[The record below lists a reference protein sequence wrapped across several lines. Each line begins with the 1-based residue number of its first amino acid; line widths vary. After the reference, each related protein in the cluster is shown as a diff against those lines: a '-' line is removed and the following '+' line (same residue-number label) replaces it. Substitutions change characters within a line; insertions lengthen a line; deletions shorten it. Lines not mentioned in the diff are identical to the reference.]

1 MSEYEMALKYFKVVL
16 NMALSTLPV
25 THTDLASAY
34 NNIATVYDE
43 KNQYSEALVNYY
55 KALDI
60 YLANNISNHKD
71 LSTVHTNIAINEKC
85 TGNFSTAIKH
95 YQLALEIEL
104 NYSTPNLLQVS
115 KLYQVMG
122 QSYEKLVNSYEAVT
136 HYEKSLVYRSQSSAA
151 NCDQEWFIQMYN
163 IIGSS
168 YKLQGEYVKALANYT
183 KAKELM
189 MKGDVLNNID
199 LAAICIN
206 IAHTSLENDGSI
218 ENALKIYDDAV
229 NYLNCVEQLTNEHI
243 SIAVTVYYNIAKLHF
258 ERNDIEL
265 ALINFEKVLELKLSC
280 MMGNDSSIG
289 ATYNNIGQCYT
300 QKGDLS
306 QAIINFNRAVQIHLS
321 NNEADPLNLAIY
333 YNNMAI
339 VYTNHR
345 EYVNAIEVMNRLIE
359 IKRITYDNNLI
370 TSEDLA
376 SAYDSLAIVYQ
387 NNKNYLQAYLNYRY
401 ALDKIQLSD
410 NYSMLTEI
418 YRSIGGINMLSKR
431 YDEAIEYYNKALE
444 RSSILDD
451 LTISLIYNEIGL
463 AYCRIHSM
471 QMALDNFNIALN
483 IQLTKLPAHSLSA
496 THTYNLL
503 GEAYHEMTD
512 FNQAINYHVKAI
524 KLILTVCNSNE
535 SPCTELVTAYNRLAC
550 IYCQQHSY
558 EESLL
563 YFALTL
569 EAQLKRK
576 E

>member
-1 MSEYEMALKYFKVVL
+1 
-16 NMALSTLPV
+16 
-25 THTDLASAY
+25 
-34 NNIATVYDE
+34 
-43 KNQYSEALVNYY
+43 
-55 KALDI
+55 
-60 YLANNISNHKD
+60 
-71 LSTVHTNIAINEKC
+71 
-85 TGNFSTAIKH
+85 
-95 YQLALEIEL
+95 
-104 NYSTPNLLQVS
+104 
-115 KLYQVMG
+115 
-122 QSYEKLVNSYEAVT
+122 
-136 HYEKSLVYRSQSSAA
+136 
-151 NCDQEWFIQMYN
+151 
-163 IIGSS
+163 
-168 YKLQGEYVKALANYT
+168 
-183 KAKELM
+183 
-189 MKGDVLNNID
+189 
-199 LAAICIN
+199 
-206 IAHTSLENDGSI
+206 
-218 ENALKIYDDAV
+218 
-229 NYLNCVEQLTNEHI
+229 
-243 SIAVTVYYNIAKLHF
+243 
-258 ERNDIEL
+258 
-265 ALINFEKVLELKLSC
+265 

-289 ATYNNIGQCYT
+289 ATYNNIGQCYA

-418 YRSIGGINMLSKR
+418 YRSIGRINMLSKR

-576 E
+576 ELNAHDDEINNKISKTFVNIATVYYLQDNWNEALVYYEQALCYGLIELFKSLDKIYFLLGNLSHILENIAYMWYKKNNRLKALSYLKAAVRMLSTSPCSEDQNFVVELKNKIQIINNQLWILDQ